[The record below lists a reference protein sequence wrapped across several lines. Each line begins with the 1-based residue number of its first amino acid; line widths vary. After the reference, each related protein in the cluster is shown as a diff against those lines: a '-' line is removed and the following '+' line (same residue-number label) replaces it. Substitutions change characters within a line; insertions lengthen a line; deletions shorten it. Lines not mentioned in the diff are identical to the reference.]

1 MCLPVRPVMFIFERM
16 DRVVPEGMTIVAHDG
31 SEAEVRNAG
40 ASSEPLADRVHVP
53 DALRSGAGDANTA

>member
-16 DRVVPEGMTIVAHDG
+16 DKVLPEGMVIVVHDG
-31 SEAEVRNAG
+31 SEAEFRNAG
-40 ASSEPLADRVHVP
+40 ASSEPLAERVHVP